1 MLRKTGLLLFALIA
15 LLLASCDKVMQNLGG
30 MKMDS
35 PEVLEKAKELA
46 KSQFDASKWKI
57 VSVDWDEESGQGELE
72 GNVTSIRFYMID
84 QDGKAWQQTFIAS
97 LGWKAGDLDETPFA
111 KGDKLDNPKDYPALD
126 LEKLSGEQYTKMIE
140 DAKAM
145 LPKGYKY
152 KSLDMF
158 SINTYDKD
166 PISFTLNVVEDG
178 KETVSNA
185 GRTSIVFYE
194 VRFTADENGKLTMK
208 E

>member
-1 MLRKTGLLLFALIA
+1 MRKA
-15 LLLASCDKVMQNLGG
+15 V
-30 MKMDS
+30 
-35 PEVLEKAKELA
+35 KEN
-46 KSQFDASKWKI
+46 WR
-57 VSVDWDEESGQGELE
+57 E
-72 GNVTSIRFYMID
+72 TSLPY
-84 QDGKAWQQTFIAS
+84 
-97 LGWKAGDLDETPFA
+97 FA

-158 SINTYDKD
+158 SINTYDKE

-185 GRTSIVFYE
+185 GRTSIMFYE

>member
-1 MLRKTGLLLFALIA
+1 MLALVTMT
-15 LLLASCDKVMQNLGG
+15 LVSCNKVMQNLGG

-57 VSVDWDEESGQGELE
+57 VS
-72 GNVTSIRFYMID
+72 
-84 QDGKAWQQTFIAS
+84 FIAS

-158 SINTYDKD
+158 SINTYDKE

>member
-1 MLRKTGLLLFALIA
+1 MLKKTSIFMLALVAMTLL
-15 LLLASCDKVMQNLGG
+15 SCNKVMQNLGG

-46 KSQFDASKWKI
+46 KSQFDASKWKL
-57 VSVDWDEESGQGELE
+57 VSVDWTEEGGQGELE

-84 QDGKAWQQTFIAS
+84 QDGKAWQQTFSAS
-97 LGWKAGDLDETPFA
+97 LGWQAGDLDDTPFA
-111 KGDKLDNPKDYPALD
+111 KGDKYSDPKEYPALD
-126 LEKLSGEQYTKMIE
+126 LEKIDGAKYTKMIE
-140 DAKAM
+140 DAKAL
-145 LPKGYKY
+145 LPKEYKY
-152 KSLDMF
+152 KSLDNF
-158 SINTYDKD
+158 SVNTYDKE

-178 KETVSNA
+178 KETVTNA

-194 VRFTADENGKLTMK
+194 VNFTADENGKVTMK